1 MNENEE
7 KRTILI
13 DVISIVYR
21 FACVSRAFAHIRHL
35 HTHTHRRQQL
45 TFYHNYSVWHTF
57 VIDIIHLIMIEYFD
71 INVCASVA
79 CIHISSSLFGARA
92 VRIMQNICYNNCLNV
107 ASSFFFL
114 LYAVCLLHHRRLL
127 PLSQSIVQCER
138 VIWLNECIPIGSLEG
153 EEKTN
158 KQMQTHD
165 RLVAE
170 STHQQCYFFLFIFFS
185 SWFIHIRFHIG
196 IVGVGSLIF
205 FFMLLSAVI
214 AFTAHI
220 NTKTTLEHGKN
231 PEWSHSQM
239 QK

>member
-1 MNENEE
+1 
-7 KRTILI
+7 
-13 DVISIVYR
+13 
-21 FACVSRAFAHIRHL
+21 
-35 HTHTHRRQQL
+35 
-45 TFYHNYSVWHTF
+45 
-57 VIDIIHLIMIEYFD
+57 MIEYFD

-92 VRIMQNICYNNCLNV
+92 VRIMQNICYNNCLNE

-158 KQMQTHD
+158 KQIQTHD

-170 STHQQCYFFLFIFFS
+170 STHQQCYFFS
-185 SWFIHIRFHIG
+185 IHILLIVIHSHPLSHWNCWCWFSHLFFH
-196 IVGVGSLIF
+196 V
-205 FFMLLSAVI
+205 
-214 AFTAHI
+214 
-220 NTKTTLEHGKN
+220 TLCSDSVYRTYKH
-231 PEWSHSQM
+231 
-239 QK
+239 

>member
-92 VRIMQNICYNNCLNV
+92 VRIMQNICYNNCLNE

-138 VIWLNECIPIGSLEG
+138 VIWLNECIPIGSLEE

-158 KQMQTHD
+158 TRPAGCWIYTPTMLFFFYSYSSHRDSFTSAFTLEL
-165 RLVAE
+165 LVLVL
-170 STHQQCYFFLFIFFS
+170 SSFFS
-185 SWFIHIRFHIG
+185 CY
-196 IVGVGSLIF
+196 SLQ
-205 FFMLLSAVI
+205 
-214 AFTAHI
+214 
-220 NTKTTLEHGKN
+220 
-231 PEWSHSQM
+231 W
-239 QK
+239 